1 MAIVSISQIKHR
13 RGKLEDLPQLA
24 SGELGWATDSRR
36 LFIGNGLTNAEENA
50 PEIGNTEVLTEYS
63 NLLDQL
69 ETYTYK
75 GAAAGYNVFTGRNQA
90 TIVRTMQE
98 KFDDIVNVKDFGA
111 VGDGSTDDTAAINR
125 ALNEL
130 FCRELN
136 VEIRRALYF
145 PAGTYLIGTAAYHAL
160 FPFETLYIKIPTY
173 ATMIGDGMDCTF
185 IKQSTTASTYTA
197 ILSDNRQQTG
207 TAQGLGGGI
216 TSKYIDIRD
225 ITFQQELGSNQDV
238 FLMDYAIETS
248 FSRVKFQGPFTSTVD
263 TTYITSVSSSKA
275 CLRINS
281 LTDGAP
287 LNVRFTDCEF
297 NGHTYG
303 VVGIKSHNG
312 IKFDH
317 CYFNYLYTGCK
328 FGESPTS
335 TETARVN
342 ITNSVFDKIF
352 NEGIHGYGA
361 TNVAVT
367 SAFNT
372 YLDVG
377 TQLAGSLAA
386 TALTSV
392 IKYESGNCAS
402 FGDYFARTDACVTT
416 SKLPRVDHTTGANFS
431 VIPGSGLQTGY
442 YHIQAG
448 KSITLLNNISAA
460 TTTGITFIPYAT
472 NGSDPTSVIGAW
484 IDYAIIRSGR
494 GVRAGTLILAMDTN
508 GVQLVDNVFAN
519 SNGSAFQTGIDS
531 TNSTPVGVTFTATI
545 ASGVTTVYY
554 TTTSTGQPATMRY
567 QIRYFS

>member
-1 MAIVSISQIKHR
+1 
-13 RGKLEDLPQLA
+13 
-24 SGELGWATDSRR
+24 
-36 LFIGNGLTNAEENA
+36 
-50 PEIGNTEVLTEYS
+50 
-63 NLLDQL
+63 
-69 ETYTYK
+69 
-75 GAAAGYNVFTGRNQA
+75 
-90 TIVRTMQE
+90 
-98 KFDDIVNVKDFGA
+98 
-111 VGDGSTDDTAAINR
+111 
-125 ALNEL
+125 
-130 FCRELN
+130 
-136 VEIRRALYF
+136 
-145 PAGTYLIGTAAYHAL
+145 
-160 FPFETLYIKIPTY
+160 
-173 ATMIGDGMDCTF
+173 
-185 IKQSTTASTYTA
+185 
-197 ILSDNRQQTG
+197 
-207 TAQGLGGGI
+207 
-216 TSKYIDIRD
+216 
-225 ITFQQELGSNQDV
+225 
-238 FLMDYAIETS
+238 
-248 FSRVKFQGPFTSTVD
+248 
-263 TTYITSVSSSKA
+263 
-275 CLRINS
+275 
-281 LTDGAP
+281 
-287 LNVRFTDCEF
+287 VRFTDCEF

-303 VVGIKSHNG
+303 VIGIKSHNG